1 MAEKTPKKTQ
11 AQPTPTPSQ
20 PRAQE
25 PLRVRGAIVEGV
37 VVSTRPKK
45 TAIIQIA
52 YVKKVPTFERLEKRR
67 SRLAIHV
74 PDGMTVAVGQRVRA
88 GETRK
93 ISKTKSFVLM
103 EVLGA

>member
-1 MAEKTPKKTQ
+1 MPEKQK
-11 AQPTPTPSQ
+11 
-20 PRAQE
+20 R

-52 YVKKVPTFERLEKRR
+52 YAKAVPKYERLEKRK
-67 SRLAIHV
+67 SRIAVHV
-74 PDGMTVAVGQRVRA
+74 PDGMDVQVGQRVQA

-93 ISKTKSFVLM
+93 ISKTKSFLLLKVLT
-103 EVLGA
+103 

>member
-1 MAEKTPKKTQ
+1 MAEKNKKIHQ
-11 AQPTPTPSQ
+11 
-20 PRAQE
+20 
-25 PLRVRGAIVEGV
+25 PLRVRGAIIEGT

-52 YVKKVPTFERLEKRR
+52 YVKKVPKYERLEKRR

-74 PDGMTVAVGQRVRA
+74 PDGMNVQVGQKVKA

-93 ISKTKSFVLM
+93 ISKTKSFILL
-103 EVLGA
+103 EVLGGK

>member
-1 MAEKTPKKTQ
+1 MAEKQTKEHQ
-11 AQPTPTPSQ
+11 
-20 PRAQE
+20 
-25 PLRVRGAIVEGV
+25 PLRVRGAVVEGT

-52 YVKKVPTFERLEKRR
+52 YVKKDTKYERLEKRR

-74 PDGMTVAVGQRVRA
+74 PDGMTVSVGQKVRA

-93 ISKTKSFVLM
+93 ISKTKSFVLL
-103 EVLGA
+103 EVLGGQ

>member
-1 MAEKTPKKTQ
+1 MAEKQ
-11 AQPTPTPSQ
+11 AEKERQ
-20 PRAQE
+20 
-25 PLRVRGAIVEGV
+25 PLRVRGAIVEGT

-52 YVKKVPTFERLEKRR
+52 YVKKDTKYERLEKRR

-74 PDGMTVAVGQRVRA
+74 PDGMSVQVGQKVKA

-93 ISKTKSFVLM
+93 ISKTKSFILM
-103 EVLGA
+103 EILGAK

>member
-1 MAEKTPKKTQ
+1 MAETKSKKEHQ
-11 AQPTPTPSQ
+11 
-20 PRAQE
+20 
-25 PLRVRGAIVEGV
+25 PLRVRGAIVEGT

-52 YVKKVPTFERLEKRR
+52 YVKKVPKYERLEKRR

-74 PDGMTVAVGQRVRA
+74 PDGMTVEVGQKVRA

-93 ISKTKSFVLM
+93 ISKTKSFILM
-103 EVLGA
+103 EVLKGN